1 MRLFKT
7 IKHNISYYDYETN
20 ETVNET
26 VIDEVKSNPHIVR
39 FGRFG
44 IILLSALI
52 ILTTVVCI

>member
-39 FGRFG
+39 FG